1 MKIKTEILKEMV
13 SKAIKGAS
21 NNKMIPISSLI
32 GIEYL
37 DDTLTLMTTD
47 GSNQLRVIETE
58 VPLGIT
64 EKQDNFY
71 TIVNADLFAK
81 LVGKTTKEF
90 IELDNNE
97 NHLDFKGNGNYKLD
111 IAINEEG
118 EMVKFPNIKSKD
130 LKNPISISIEK
141 LKTNLNILKPS
152 VAKTMELPYLTGIY
166 LSNRCVATDRQMMCY
181 IQNDLLEEPILI
193 PSKVVELLDLLEGD
207 AVDLYKEE
215 NTLYFVTNKIII
227 VGKELEGKNEYPVN
241 QIGDV
246 VNQKYENQVQ
256 VNKQELLEVLDR
268 MTLFVSD
275 AYDKNGVY
283 LKFNENILEIRS
295 QKNNAIEY
303 INIQSKSKSTL
314 EYECLID
321 IEMLSTEVKNVLND
335 VVNISYGQ
343 DISIKIIDNDVTF
356 IISLVEKTN

>member
-13 SKAIKGAS
+13 SKSIRGAS

-47 GSNQLRVIETE
+47 GSNQLRIIETE

-97 NHLDFKGNGNYKLD
+97 NYLDFKGNGNYKLD

-118 EMVKFPNIKSKD
+118 EMVKFPDIKSKD
-130 LKNPISISIEK
+130 LKNPVSISIEK

-193 PSKVVELLDLLEGD
+193 SSEVVELLDLLEGET
-207 AVDLYKEE
+207 VDLYKEE
-215 NTLYFVTNKIII
+215 NTLYFITNKIII

-241 QIGDV
+241 QIGEV

-268 MTLFVSD
+268 MSLFVSD
-275 AYDKNGVY
+275 YDKNGVY
-283 LKFNENILEIRS
+283 LDFKKEGLVLRS
-295 QKNNAIEY
+295 QKSNAEELVEIKNTIEKEF
-303 INIQSKSKSTL
+303 N
-314 EYECLID
+314 CLID
-321 IEMLSTEVKNVLND
+321 IEMLKTQVQ
-335 VVNISYGQ
+335 NIDDEFVTICYGQ
-343 DISIKIIDNDVTF
+343 EISIKLVNKDTITV
-356 IISLVEKTN
+356 ISLVEKAN

>member
-58 VPLGIT
+58 VSLGIT

-81 LVGKTTKEF
+81 LVGKTTKEY

-97 NHLDFKGNGNYKLD
+97 NYLDFKGNGNYKLD

-118 EMVKFPNIKSKD
+118 EMVKFPDIKSKD

-193 PSKVVELLDLLEGD
+193 PSEVVELLDLLEGET
-207 AVDLYKEE
+207 VDLYKEE
-215 NTLYFVTNKIII
+215 NTLYFITNKIII

-241 QIGDV
+241 QIGEV

-268 MTLFVSD
+268 MALFVSD
-275 AYDKNGVY
+275 YDKNGVY
-283 LKFNENILEIRS
+283 LDFKKEGLILRS
-295 QKNNAIEY
+295 QKSNAEELVEIKNTIEKEF
-303 INIQSKSKSTL
+303 N
-314 EYECLID
+314 CLID
-321 IEMLSTEVKNVLND
+321 IEMLKTQVQ
-335 VVNISYGQ
+335 NIDDEFVTICYGQ
-343 DISIKIIDNDVTF
+343 EISIKLLNKDTITV
-356 IISLVEKTN
+356 ISLVEKAN